1 MEKKA
6 VAYLDYRDD
15 DFPILLNHV
24 HDGPLLLFYR
34 GKPFPRSDKII
45 SIVGTRKPT
54 KDALVFTKDIVE
66 AIKHVNPIIISGLAE
81 GIDASAHHAALDAG
95 LQTYACLAHGVNQ
108 CYPSFH
114 KKLKSQIEQQGGT
127 LTEHSL
133 DSPLHPGYFL
143 RRNRIIAGL
152 SHATIVVATRKKGGA
167 MVTGQLAF
175 DYNRAVFAVPG
186 SPNYP
191 TQLGCNHLIKKSIA
205 QLLDKPSDLLNIMG
219 WEAEKNKTKNTQT
232 KLFAQL
238 NDDQKKLLKHL
249 DPTPTHLDLIA
260 LKAECPVGVVASML
274 FELELMGLV
283 RPVAGKKF
291 KLT

>member
-15 DFPILLNHV
+15 DFPILLNHL

-54 KDALVFTKDIVE
+54 KDALIFTKDIVE

-81 GIDASAHHAALDAG
+81 GIDTSAHHAALDAG

-108 CYPSFH
+108 YYPSFH
-114 KKLKSQIEQQGGT
+114 KKLKSQLEQQGGT

-219 WEAEKNKTKNTQT
+219 WKAEKNKTKNTQT
-232 KLFAQL
+232 
-238 NDDQKKLLKHL
+238 
-249 DPTPTHLDLIA
+249 
-260 LKAECPVGVVASML
+260 
-274 FELELMGLV
+274 
-283 RPVAGKKF
+283 
-291 KLT
+291 